1 MSGRNYNYL
10 AKYLEYLQ
18 SRGRYTFVL
27 SDILKEFNVSEA
39 ALRLALNRLRL
50 KGRVRSVYQGFYII
64 IPPEYSVH
72 GVLPAIQF
80 IDDLMHYLNKPYYVG
95 LLSAAALHGAAHQ
108 QPQES
113 YVITVR
119 PAQRPLISGG
129 VKINFMI
136 KSKILTSGLIQK
148 KTLTGYVQ
156 VSSPEL
162 TAIDLLMYVNRIG
175 GMNRVATVLQELC
188 EVIDPARFRQVID
201 EKTPVSVLQRL
212 GYLMEHVLD
221 FKPLADGLY
230 EIVKNRIRRYNLLDI
245 ARKGTSTKSSNRW
258 KINVNTRIETDL

>member
-136 KSKILTSGLIQK
+136 KSKIL
-148 KTLTGYVQ
+148 
-156 VSSPEL
+156 
-162 TAIDLLMYVNRIG
+162 A
-175 GMNRVATVLQELC
+175 
-188 EVIDPARFRQVID
+188 
-201 EKTPVSVLQRL
+201 
-212 GYLMEHVLD
+212 
-221 FKPLADGLY
+221 
-230 EIVKNRIRRYNLLDI
+230 
-245 ARKGTSTKSSNRW
+245 
-258 KINVNTRIETDL
+258 